1 MADESAPAPSM
12 NSDIEPQSGIAAES
26 DPGNGV
32 SKRARG
38 GDEAAEPNGEKRIKA
53 ESDKC
58 SVEERE
64 ESLADGEGEMEE
76 QEEKE
81 EEEEEAVAASVGM
94 KTFGSSVEMFDY
106 FYKLLH
112 TWPANI
118 DLNKYEH
125 IMVLELLK
133 KGHLE
138 AERKIGCGIKGLQVR
153 FHPQFKSRCFFLIRD
168 DESVDDFSFRK
179 CVDRILPLPDNMQI
193 KHDANKALRGKGGG
207 FGRGRG
213 RGNRGRGRK

>member
-1 MADESAPAPSM
+1 MADESAPAPPLS
-12 NSDIEPQSGIAAES
+12 SDIEPQAGIADE
-26 DPGNGV
+26 PGNGV

-38 GDEAAEPNGEKRIKA
+38 DDEAAEPNGEKRIKA

-58 SVEERE
+58 SGEERE
-64 ESLADGEGEMEE
+64 ESLADGEGEVEE
-76 QEEKE
+76 QKKE
-81 EEEEEAVAASVGM
+81 EEEAAAASVGM

-133 KGHLE
+133 KGHME
-138 AERKIGCGIKGLQVR
+138 AERKIGCGINGLQVR

-179 CVDRILPLPDNMQI
+179 CVDRILPLPENMQI
-193 KHDANKALRGKGGG
+193 KHDVNKALRGKGGG

>member
-1 MADESAPAPSM
+1 MADESAPAPRL
-12 NSDIEPQSGIAAES
+12 NTDIEPEAGIAAES
-26 DPGNGV
+26 EPGNGV
-32 SKRARG
+32 SKRARR
-38 GDEAAEPNGEKRIKA
+38 DDVAAEPNGEKRIKA

-58 SVEERE
+58 SGEERE
-64 ESLADGEGEMEE
+64 ESLADGEVEVEE
-76 QEEKE
+76 QKKE
-81 EEEEEAVAASVGM
+81 EEEEAAAASVGM

-133 KGHLE
+133 KGHME

-153 FHPQFKSRCFFLIRD
+153 FHPQFRSRCFFLIRD

-179 CVDRILPLPDNMQI
+179 CVDRILPLPENMQI
-193 KHDANKALRGKGGG
+193 KHDVNKALRGKGGG

-213 RGNRGRGRK
+213 RGRGNRGRGRK